1 MGFHADQKLQR
12 FQGNVYLSEVSGG
25 RGNILGIWE
34 CFLNL
39 ESHFLSWYVSVPR
52 E

>member
-1 MGFHADQKLQR
+1 MGFHEDQKLQR

-39 ESHFLSWYVSVPR
+39 ESHFLSMLV
-52 E
+52 